1 MRPQT
6 RLDEVSVL
14 STGCSVFES
23 EASPSMTRPPTIGS
37 PADEA
42 VEAPIAVA
50 AGPGA
55 GGATGAHAPTK
66 NKSPISAVVGFPT
79 RLCIEPLQEPAFLPR
94 VWWAAPSSRGRRQQ
108 RGHFACWS
116 GAHIGR
122 WPLSQCPTIEPIVSQ
137 AHFGLSWEVSPRI
150 STKAPS
156 STATERKHEVV
167 GVQIDVLRL
176 PGRGGPTPHEHRY
189 GNDRRTTTRPRMN
202 NRWDDC
208 EGELNFSHKP
218 ELR

>member
-1 MRPQT
+1 
-6 RLDEVSVL
+6 
-14 STGCSVFES
+14 
-23 EASPSMTRPPTIGS
+23 
-37 PADEA
+37 
-42 VEAPIAVA
+42 
-50 AGPGA
+50 
-55 GGATGAHAPTK
+55 
-66 NKSPISAVVGFPT
+66 
-79 RLCIEPLQEPAFLPR
+79 
-94 VWWAAPSSRGRRQQ
+94 
-108 RGHFACWS
+108 
-116 GAHIGR
+116 GR

-218 ELR
+218 ELRSDPFFPPQISVEVRPVFPQVAAESDHPQARFRSCSWRQCSPKPCRF

>member
-23 EASPSMTRPPTIGS
+23 EASPSTTRPPTIGS

-66 NKSPISAVVGFPT
+66 NKSPIRAVVGFPT
-79 RLCIEPLQEPAFLPR
+79 RLCIEPPPR
-94 VWWAAPSSRGRRQQ
+94 TR
-108 RGHFACWS
+108 
-116 GAHIGR
+116 
-122 WPLSQCPTIEPIVSQ
+122 
-137 AHFGLSWEVSPRI
+137 VSPK
-150 STKAPS
+150 SM
-156 STATERKHEVV
+156 V
-167 GVQIDVLRL
+167 
-176 PGRGGPTPHEHRY
+176 GGPQQSRA
-189 GNDRRTTTRPRMN
+189 
-202 NRWDDC
+202 
-208 EGELNFSHKP
+208 
-218 ELR
+218 